1 MTTIHETRWKMLA
14 RSRIGVART
23 ITVTYRQRCLVG
35 QGDERGAVTAP
46 EQMQTYST
54 PEEIADIVYEAATD
68 GRDRLRYVAGP
79 DARAAYALRR
89 ELGDEAFHTAI
100 ARQYFG

>member
-1 MTTIHETRWKMLA
+1 
-14 RSRIGVART
+14 
-23 ITVTYRQRCLVG
+23 
-35 QGDERGAVTAP
+35 
-46 EQMQTYST
+46 MQTYST

-68 GRDRLRYVAGP
+68 SRDGCAMSP
-79 DARAAYALRR
+79 ARTPQAAYALRR